1 MTPRLTGKRALVTG
15 AANGIGRAI
24 AIKLAQEG
32 ARVVL
37 VDDDAE
43 ELPGAVAE
51 VGGGALALR
60 ADVGDEDQV
69 ATAVAAASEH
79 WGGLDVIVPN
89 AAVQLTA
96 EEGRAGE
103 LSLEVWERTLRVN
116 LTGAFLTAKHGL
128 AALRGSSAAAIVF
141 TGSPAGHLG
150 IAKGLQAYAA
160 AKAGVLGLVR
170 TMAAD
175 YAPEGVRVNGVMP
188 GITET
193 PMNRW
198 WMDDAK
204 QRSAVEASVPLG
216 RAARASEIAAVTAF
230 LASDEA
236 SYVTGALWAV
246 DGGLTAV

>member
-32 ARVVL
+32 ARVAL
-37 VDDDAE
+37 LDDDAE
-43 ELPGAVAE
+43 ALPGAVAE
-51 VGGGALALR
+51 VAGGALALR

-69 ATAVAAASEH
+69 AAAVAAAAER
-79 WGGLDVIVPN
+79 WGGLDVVIPN

-103 LSLEVWERTLRVN
+103 LSLQVWERTLRVN

-128 AALRGSSAAAIVF
+128 AALRGSPAAAIVF

-198 WMDDAK
+198 WIDDPD
-204 QRSAVEASVPLG
+204 QRRALEASVPLG